1 MRSHANPT
9 RGGKV
14 LECRQEASMT
24 ETTDQAPPVIKAK
37 SPWWH
42 TVLALAIAI
51 IVVKLGGMI
60 AAIAAFAAFYFIRPR
75 FGMAAAVIGG
85 LAAAAVAG
93 VAAVMLY
100 SVAVPPAAVSTSPST
115 ITQPSEIDRF
125 LEGL

>member
-1 MRSHANPT
+1 
-9 RGGKV
+9 
-14 LECRQEASMT
+14 MT
-24 ETTDQAPPVIKAK
+24 KTTDQAPPAIKAK

-75 FGMAAAVIGG
+75 FGTAAAALGG
-85 LAAAAVAG
+85 LASAAAVAG

-100 SVAVPPAAVSTSPST
+100 SMAVPPASNGKLATDNQPADMSWLDKGSTLVDP
-115 ITQPSEIDRF
+115 QPAR
-125 LEGL
+125 

>member
-1 MRSHANPT
+1 
-9 RGGKV
+9 
-14 LECRQEASMT
+14 MT
-24 ETTDQAPPVIKAK
+24 ETTDQAPPAIKAK

-85 LAAAAVAG
+85 LASAAVVG
-93 VAAVMLY
+93 VASFMLY
-100 SVAVPPAAVSTSPST
+100 SMAVPPASNGKLATDNQPADMSWLDKGSTLVDPR
-115 ITQPSEIDRF
+115 QPPKLIPFNGKLDGE
-125 LEGL
+125 